1 MTIPA
6 TLLDGIDQL
15 APLPLTVQRLL
26 ALLNRDDASMKEII
40 DTIRR
45 DEAITATV
53 LRMAN
58 SPVYAGRFP
67 IERVQDAAVRLGT
80 STLLS
85 IAMGNHLGAMN
96 TDAPM
101 YDLTENELWLHA
113 VAASLATKAITQECR
128 NQSIPQ
134 ISQIAALVH
143 DIGKLIMVRYLS
155 AKVSAILD
163 LCTRKDT
170 CFVDAERE
178 LFGCDH
184 AEVGAAIGSKWGFPP
199 EIVTAIELHHHVPVA
214 DPTPLL
220 DTVMLANLIAKSI
233 GVGLGAEG
241 LNLLTDTVHQRE
253 RLGLSQE
260 AFERACAQTF
270 IWLGS
275 VKTDY
280 GLAA

>member
-1 MTIPA
+1 MAIPE

-26 ALLNRDDASMKEII
+26 SLLNRDDASMKEIVE
-40 DTIRR
+40 TIRR

-58 SPVYAGRFP
+58 SPVYAGRFH

-80 STLLS
+80 AALLS
-85 IAMGNHLGAMN
+85 IAMGNHLGAIN
-96 TDAPM
+96 TSAPM

-113 VAASLATKAITQECR
+113 VAASLATKAITQESR
-128 NQSIPQ
+128 DRSIPQ
-134 ISQIAALVH
+134 VAQIAALVH
-143 DIGKLIMVRYLS
+143 DIGKLIMVRYLNAS
-155 AKVSAILD
+155 VATILD
-163 LCTRKDT
+163 LCAQKGI

-184 AEVGAAIGSKWGFPP
+184 AEVGGAIGRKWGFPL
-199 EIVTAIELHHHVPVA
+199 EIVTAIEVHHHVPLEN
-214 DPTPLL
+214 PTPLL
-220 DTVMLANLIAKSI
+220 DAVMLANLIAKSI

-241 LNLLTDTVHQRE
+241 LNLLTDTAHQRE

-270 IWLGS
+270 VWLES